1 MLTSVTPY
9 GLAPLPYWN
18 GAEAN
23 NMFPPRQLMQ
33 TNGVPLIP
41 GPNRRRK
48 EHEGPSYALFG
59 GKLGAVIASAIVWPA
74 LAVAKAYSNQ
84 KPLSRLARTL
94 HHQQYP
100 VLFIAALATPA
111 IGFLEGW
118 FAGGLYGFMKAL
130 GKAEGGE

>member
-18 GAEAN
+18 GAEAA
-23 NMFPPRQLMQ
+23 NMYPPRQLMQ
-33 TNGVPLIP
+33 TSGVPLIP
-41 GPNRRRK
+41 TPRRRR
-48 EHEGPSYALFG
+48 ELEGPSYALLG

-84 KPLSRLARTL
+84 KPASRIATMLQR
-94 HHQQYP
+94 QQYP
-100 VLFIAALATPA
+100 VLFIAALATPVL
-111 IGFLEGW
+111 GFLQGW
-118 FAGGLYGFMKAL
+118 LAGGLYGFMKAL